1 MLNLKSCKLH
11 MRLQQHNKIL
21 TVNLMYFI
29 FQTLP
34 NDIFS
39 TKQFVLGLTQYWM
52 MKAQLPQL
60 EN

>member
-1 MLNLKSCKLH
+1 

-39 TKQFVLGLTQYWM
+39 TEQFVLGYDEGATPSTRKLAIFAT
-52 MKAQLPQL
+52 AVTGT
-60 EN
+60 